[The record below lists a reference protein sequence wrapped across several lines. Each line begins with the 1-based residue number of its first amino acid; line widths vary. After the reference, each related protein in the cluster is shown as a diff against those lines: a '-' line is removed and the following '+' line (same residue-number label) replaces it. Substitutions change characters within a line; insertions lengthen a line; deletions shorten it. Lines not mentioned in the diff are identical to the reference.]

1 MTWFL
6 WLRRFVWRSWYYFR
20 VGYGT
25 YLALVLGYAG
35 NIVVLYKLAVVD
47 NQYLTGPVFA
57 TLTSFTIVGLLV
69 SVPTAILIG
78 MFHIRRSGAF
88 AAEASLSTES
98 NPYMYK
104 LVPGKE
110 REVVLPLMVLIAR
123 GLARVMREQNA
134 LSPEEKEEFDRVLG
148 KADILIKGQMIGHP
162 RQRLP

>member
-1 MTWFL
+1 MTW
-6 WLRRFVWRSWYYFR
+6 WHTLRRFIWRSWYYFR

-25 YLALVLGYAG
+25 YLALLLGYSS

-47 NQYLTGPVFA
+47 NRYLTGIF
-57 TLTSFTIVGLLV
+57 TSLAVFTILGLLV

-78 MFHIRRSGAF
+78 IFHIRRSGAF

-110 REVVLPLMVLIAR
+110 REVLFPLLILTAK
-123 GLARVMREQNA
+123 GLAKVMREQNA
-134 LSPEEKEEFDRVLG
+134 LSPQEKEEFDRVLA
-148 KADILIKGQMIGHP
+148 KADRLIEGQVVGHP
-162 RQRLP
+162 RRQGP